1 MMIEV
6 ENLTKRFAG
15 TTAVKGISFDVAE
28 GEVLGFLGPNG
39 AGKTTTMRILSGY
52 IPPTAGRVVVD
63 GCPIYK
69 DPDKVR
75 RSIGYLPE
83 NSPLYSDMRVNEYLR
98 YRAELKGVSRKSV
111 RGRVEEVKDMCG
123 LADSGRRLIK
133 QLSKGYRQRVG
144 LADALVHDPKLLI
157 LDEPTIGLDPNQI
170 RQVRGMIN
178 DLARNHTVLMS
189 THILSEAEMVC
200 SRVLIINDGEIVA
213 QDTPDNLQGIVY
225 GGMSISAEMNAAAT
239 DLEYFIKQIDGVESV
254 EVEDGGEW
262 NTARIGCTAGVDVR
276 PEIFSLAANK
286 NWILRELRR
295 EAKSLEDVFV
305 SLTNR
310 EVN

>member
-1 MMIEV
+1 MIEV
-6 ENLTKRFAG
+6 ENLTKKFAG
-15 TTAVKGISFDVAE
+15 TTAVKDISFNVAE

-52 IPPTAGRVVVD
+52 LPPTAGRVVVD
-63 GCPIYK
+63 GCPIFK
-69 DPDKVR
+69 NPDQVR

-98 YRAELKGVSRKSV
+98 YRAGLKGVPSKSV
-111 RGRVEEVKDMCG
+111 RGRVEEVKEMCG
-123 LADSGRRLIK
+123 LEDSGRRLIK

-157 LDEPTIGLDPNQI
+157 LDEPTIGLDPNQN
-170 RQVRGMIN
+170 RQVRSMIN
-178 DLARNHTVLMS
+178 DLAKKHTVLIS

-200 SRVLIINDGEIVA
+200 SRVLIINDGKIVA

-225 GGMSISAEMNAAAT
+225 GGVSIHAESNAAVA
-239 DLEYFIKQIDGVESV
+239 DLEYFIRQINGVESV

-262 NTARIGCTAGVDVR
+262 KSVKIGCMAGVDVR
-276 PEIFSLAANK
+276 AEIFSLASNK
-286 NWILRELRR
+286 NWLLRELRR

-305 SLTNR
+305 SLTSRGDN
-310 EVN
+310 

>member
-1 MMIEV
+1 MIEV

-52 IPPTAGRVVVD
+52 LPPTGGRVVVD
-63 GCPIYK
+63 GCPIFK
-69 DPDKVR
+69 NPEQVR
-75 RSIGYLPE
+75 RGIGYLPE

-98 YRAELKGVSRKSV
+98 YRAALKGVPGKQV
-111 RGRVEEVKDMCG
+111 RGRVEEVKGMCG
-123 LADSGRRLIK
+123 LTDSGRRLIK

-170 RQVRGMIN
+170 RQVRGMIKE
-178 DLARNHTVLMS
+178 LARKHTVLIS

-200 SRVLIINDGEIVA
+200 SRVLIINDGRIVA

-225 GGMSISAEMNAAAT
+225 GGMSIYAEMKAAVA
-239 DLEYFIKQIDGVESV
+239 DLEYFIKQIDGVETV
-254 EVEDGGEW
+254 EAEDGGEW
-262 NTARIGCTAGVDVR
+262 KTVKVGCTAGVDVR
-276 PEIFSLAANK
+276 PEIFALASNK
-286 NWILRELRR
+286 SWMLRELRR

-305 SLTNR
+305 SLTSR
-310 EVN
+310 GEG